1 MAREAYSPKKSS
13 PVNNVYK
20 RTVST
25 KSKLDKTEKLDV
37 TKNIST
43 SIRQI
48 ENGFL
53 VSESGYVGQGKNQKW
68 VNKEYYSPTNPVAGV
83 KIKFGGRK

>member
-1 MAREAYSPKKSS
+1 MTRELYSPRKSS
-13 PVNNVYK
+13 PVNNVAK
-20 RTVST
+20 KASST
-25 KSKLDKTEKLDV
+25 KAKSSTATEKLDV

-53 VSESGYVGQGKNQKW
+53 VSESGYVGKGRNQKW
-68 VNKEYYSPTNPVAGV
+68 VNKEFFSPTNPVAGI
-83 KIKFGGRK
+83 KIKFGKR